1 MWESFSSFILRQR
14 VLIIFVLAALTAFFG
29 YHSRSVKMSYEMA
42 QMLPESDSTLQVFN
56 QFKAQFGQDGSIMV
70 IGVKD
75 DQLYELK
82 NFQEWYKLSKRLKEV
97 EGIDKVV
104 SMANVYGLEKDKVN
118 KRLVPYPV
126 IANEPQTQMFMSCP
140 FTKGLSTARIKR
152 RL

>member
-1 MWESFSSFILRQR
+1 MKWLKCCLKPTPHCRY
-14 VLIIFVLAALTAFFG
+14 LIN
-29 YHSRSVKMSYEMA
+29 SRR
-42 QMLPESDSTLQVFN
+42 T
-56 QFKAQFGQDGSIMV
+56 FGQDGSIMV

-82 NFQEWYKLSKRLKEV
+82 NFKEWYQLSKRLKEV

-126 IANEPQTQMFMSCP
+126 IAREPQSQIEP
-140 FTKGLSTARIKR
+140 
-152 RL
+152 